1 MKKISVIIVEDHK
14 LVREMWTDLLAD
26 NNEIEVVGESG
37 DFDEAIEMIKSKKP
51 DIVFLDINLPQ
62 SSGLDAVPLIRKF
75 APDTRI
81 IAISVHDLPVYA
93 KKMLQMGAKAYVTK
107 NSSHLEIFKAVEEV
121 MNGRSYV
128 CLE

>member
-93 KKMLQMGAKAYVTK
+93 KKMLQMGANAYVTK